1 MTLRIITILTT
12 VFLLAVIFW
21 QSFVHWMRMN
31 VDKVKADPECLHM
44 LPLAM
49 LTFTSLVGWPLFVIL
64 VVASFARC
72 HVPCVILLLSSVIY
86 GVLLFVVLTNIFNQ
100 MPMVSG
106 LAFLFLPIL
115 ASLYILLPLW
125 LLTIGLEIYF
135 RWRYRK
141 KNQPIPSE
149 P

>member
-1 MTLRIITILTT
+1 
-12 VFLLAVIFW
+12 
-21 QSFVHWMRMN
+21 MN

-86 GVLLFVVLTNIFNQ
+86 GVLLFVVLPREPFKT
-100 MPMVSG
+100 
-106 LAFLFLPIL
+106 
-115 ASLYILLPLW
+115 SLV
-125 LLTIGLEIYF
+125 
-135 RWRYRK
+135 
-141 KNQPIPSE
+141 
-149 P
+149 